1 MTMISATSA
10 RKNLSIAY
18 NSMLNE
24 YFEEFMWDH
33 VDDVVDIIFEDGH
46 PLSHPLSTE
55 DRVVSRELRMTM
67 LMGGPL

>member
-46 PLSHPLSTE
+46 PLSTE
-55 DRVVSRELRMTM
+55 DRVVPRELRMTM